1 MIFLAGK
8 KALYKFKG
16 SALQLAGY
24 VARDSFIP
32 QALLIRLKSCDNN
45 GDDDYSSAVPLE
57 NPS

>member
-8 KALYKFKG
+8 KALNKFKG

-32 QALLIRLKSCDNN
+32 QALLIRLKSYDNS
-45 GDDDYSSAVPLE
+45 GDDYSSDVPLE